1 MDLDG
6 WLKNIRKRFRK
17 KPVEGEPIP
26 ENWVPD
32 LIKTHGAELKE
43 DGTLRVIYEE
53 KKTKRYIARRVKRF
67 ICFILIV
74 VNFIML
80 VTCFFVE
87 GGIMS
92 PFFFFNT
99 VFLADY
105 FYQSRPQ
112 PLEQYR

>member
-1 MDLDG
+1 MGLDS
-6 WLKNIRKRFRK
+6 WLKKLRNWVSK

-32 LIKTHGAELKE
+32 LIKKHGAELDE

-53 KKTKRYIARRVKRF
+53 KKTKRYIARRVKRI
-67 ICFILIV
+67 ICFLLIII
-74 VNFIML
+74 NFVML

-92 PFFFFNT
+92 PFFLFNT

-105 FYQSRPQ
+105 FYMSRPQ
-112 PLEQYR
+112 PLEKYR